1 MMVDVILESLVDVI
15 VDATTSVVIDSMIDS
30 LKVLAVVFIVN
41 ILLSFFE
48 NKLSHVFSHHEKA
61 SPLIG
66 ASMGLIPQCGIS
78 VVSADLYIKN
88 HISLGTIIAIFIS
101 CSDEALPIL
110 LSSSDKAIMVI
121 PLILI
126 KFVLGFT
133 VGYIV
138 DLIYRNNKKIV
149 DDHMKDCHH
158 EEEIHVGCC
167 GHNIDNMNEPM
178 IKKHFIH
185 PLIHSIKIFVYV
197 FIINVIFG
205 LIIYFV
211 GIDTFKEFLLQNKY
225 FTPLFATLI
234 GLIPN
239 CASSVL
245 VTELYLIDGV
255 SFATLVAGLIT
266 NAGLGIV
273 ILLKNKNMVKKTFII
288 MGIMV
293 LIALISSYTIGLIF
307 GF

>member
-1 MMVDVILESLVDVI
+1 MMVDVILDSL
-15 VDATTSVVIDSMIDS
+15 IDS
-30 LKVLAVVFIVN
+30 LKVLTVVILFNV
-41 ILLSFFE
+41 LLSFVE
-48 NKLSHVFSHHEKA
+48 NKLSHIFSHHEKA

-66 ASMGLIPQCGIS
+66 ASLGLIPQCGIS
-78 VVSADLYIKN
+78 VVSSDLYIKN

-110 LSSSDKAIMVI
+110 LSDKEKGIMVL

-126 KFVLGFT
+126 KFILAIC

-138 DLIYRNNKKIV
+138 DLIYKKNKVEVNN
-149 DDHMKDCHH
+149 HLKDCHH
-158 EEEIHVGCC
+158 KEEIHVGCC
-167 GHNIDNMNEPM
+167 GHDIDNESESKV
-178 IKKHFIH
+178 KKHIIH
-185 PLIHSIKIFVYV
+185 PLIHSLKIFLYV
-197 FIINVIFG
+197 FVINLIFG

-211 GIDTFKEFLLQNKY
+211 GLDTFKEFLSQNKY
-225 FTPLFATLI
+225 LTPLYATLI

-255 SFATLVAGLIT
+255 SFATLLAGLIT
-266 NAGLGIV
+266 NAGLGMV
-273 ILLKNKNMVKKTFII
+273 MLFKNKNMVKKTFII

-293 LIALISSYTIGLIF
+293 LIALISSYTISLIF

>member
-1 MMVDVILESLVDVI
+1 MMVDVILDSL
-15 VDATTSVVIDSMIDS
+15 IDS
-30 LKVLAVVFIVN
+30 LKVLAVVILFNV
-41 ILLSFFE
+41 LLSFVE
-48 NKLSHVFSHHEKA
+48 NKLSHIFSHHEKA

-66 ASMGLIPQCGIS
+66 ASLGLIPQCGIS
-78 VVSADLYIKN
+78 VVSSDLYIKS

-110 LSSSDKAIMVI
+110 LSDKEKGIMVL

-126 KFVLGFT
+126 KFILAIC

-138 DLIYRNNKKIV
+138 DLIYKKNKVEVNN
-149 DDHMKDCHH
+149 HLKDCHH
-158 EEEIHVGCC
+158 QEEIHVGCC
-167 GHNIDNMNEPM
+167 GHDIDNESESKV
-178 IKKHFIH
+178 KKHIIH
-185 PLIHSIKIFVYV
+185 PLIHSLKIFLYV
-197 FIINVIFG
+197 FVINLIFG

-211 GIDTFKEFLLQNKY
+211 GLDTFKEFLSQNKY
-225 FTPLFATLI
+225 LTPLYATLI

-255 SFATLVAGLIT
+255 SFATLLAGLIT
-266 NAGLGIV
+266 NAGLGMV
-273 ILLKNKNMVKKTFII
+273 MLFKNKNMVKKTFII

-293 LIALISSYTIGLIF
+293 LIALISSYTISLIF

>member
-1 MMVDVILESLVDVI
+1 MMVDVILDSL
-15 VDATTSVVIDSMIDS
+15 IDS
-30 LKVLAVVFIVN
+30 LKVLAVVILFNV
-41 ILLSFFE
+41 LLSFVE
-48 NKLSHVFSHHEKA
+48 NKLSHIFSHHEKA

-66 ASMGLIPQCGIS
+66 ASLGLIPQCGIS
-78 VVSADLYIKN
+78 VVSSDLYIKN

-110 LSSSDKAIMVI
+110 LSDKEKGIMVL

-126 KFVLGFT
+126 KFILAIS

-138 DLIYRNNKKIV
+138 DLIYKKNKVEVNN
-149 DDHMKDCHH
+149 HLKDCHH

-167 GHNIDNMNEPM
+167 GHDIDNESESKV
-178 IKKHFIH
+178 KKHIIH
-185 PLIHSIKIFVYV
+185 PLIHSLKIFLYV
-197 FIINVIFG
+197 FVINLIFG

-211 GIDTFKEFLLQNKY
+211 GLDTFKEFLSQNKY
-225 FTPLFATLI
+225 LTPLYATLI

-255 SFATLVAGLIT
+255 SFATLLAGLIT
-266 NAGLGIV
+266 NAGLGMV
-273 ILLKNKNMVKKTFII
+273 MLFKNKNMVKKTFII

-293 LIALISSYTIGLIF
+293 LIALISSYTISLIF

>member
-1 MMVDVILESLVDVI
+1 MMSDVLSQSLVDVI
-15 VDATTSVVIDSMIDS
+15 IDGTTNVIIDSMIDS
-30 LKVLAVVFIVN
+30 LKVLAVVILFN

-110 LSSSDKAIMVI
+110 LSSKEKWIMVI

-126 KFVLGFT
+126 KFILGFT
-133 VGYIV
+133 VGYII
-138 DLIYRNNKKIV
+138 DLIYRKNKHIV
-149 DDHMKDCHH
+149 DEHLKDCHH

-167 GHNIDNMNEPM
+167 GHDIDNDNENKV
-178 IKKHFIH
+178 KKHIIH
-185 PLIHSIKIFVYV
+185 PLIHSVKIFIYV

-211 GIDTFKEFLLQNKY
+211 GLDNFKEFLLQNKY
-225 FTPLFATLI
+225 FTPLYATLI